1 MRQTYRNYFQLLLE
15 YHSDTT
21 LTATRIQN
29 QKLEMVLK
37 PNDLEHYEVDLLL
50 LVFVGRTEDLQ
61 LMKKLLLIL
70 YFPSESEYLLEY

>member
-1 MRQTYRNYFQLLLE
+1 MRQTYRNYSQLLLE

-37 PNDLEHYEVDLLL
+37 QNDLEQHEVDLL
-50 LVFVGRTEDLQ
+50 LVFVGLTEDLQ